1 MKRKNLKL
9 TVTLIIILKRFTNLK
24 LINRFIK
31 FTQFIK
37 LNHMRK
43 LSI

>member
-9 TVTLIIILKRFTNLK
+9 IITLMIILKRSANSK

-31 FTQFIK
+31 FTQFTE
-37 LNHMRK
+37 LNYRLK